1 MGQNPG
7 KSGLHIKILEMY
19 GCSSPEESELQLL
32 IHIELGVRKT
42 GSGFKPCFM
51 THLLSRMHIQ
61 VVRLFVVKN
70 PA

>member
-32 IHIELGVRKT
+32 IHIELGGTQNWFWVQAMLYDPLAK
-42 GSGFKPCFM
+42 
-51 THLLSRMHIQ
+51 
-61 VVRLFVVKN
+61 
-70 PA
+70 